1 MATDAALAALEN
13 PDPVYQAK
21 LDLLAA
27 LRWAEREGLSEGIC
41 NHFSVLVPGSTDHF
55 LLNPQ
60 GLHWSELRI
69 SDLLIVDAE
78 GNLVEG
84 KHAAEPTAFF
94 IHSRIHRS
102 KPSAKCVMHTHMPY
116 ATALCCSERGRL
128 EWCSQN
134 SLRYYGRIGYDDCYN
149 GLALDEAEGDRMG
162 QLMADYDILFL
173 ANHGVV
179 VTAENVALAFDDLYY
194 LERACMIQ
202 VLAESRGKP
211 LKLIPDELCEQ
222 THRQIV
228 EEIDQSYLHMD
239 AIKRILLARHPEM
252 LQ

>member
-1 MATDAALAALEN
+1 MAADAIREALEN

-60 GLHWSELRI
+60 GLHWSELTL
-69 SDLLIVDAE
+69 SDLLVVDAT
-78 GNLVEG
+78 GNLLEG

-94 IHSRIHRS
+94 IHSRIHLS

-116 ATALCCSERGRL
+116 ATALCCSERGRV

-162 QLMADYDILFL
+162 QLMADHDILFL

-211 LKLIPDELCEQ
+211 LQIIPDDLCQQ

-228 EEIDQSYLHMD
+228 EEVDQSYLHMD
-239 AIKRILLARHPEM
+239 AIKRILLARHPEI
-252 LQ
+252 LE